1 MVAIGSQCLPILYWR
16 FYIQAQILIG
26 NIKLDRIPTKIKRKI
41 HAQKKNTCSF
51 YTVFQVLEVL
61 LIKICKI
68 QPLDLLFLVIFISF
82 YINRYHFSQIF
93 KTSFSIIWKKDFCQ
107 NFPFL
112 MESLKLPTPLNN
124 QNLLSMTRVFC
135 RCSLTKKILCSI
147 RKVLHTTYLFL
158 I

>member
-61 LIKICKI
+61 LIQICKI

-82 YINRYHFSQIF
+82 CINRFHKFLKLHSALSERKIF
-93 KTSFSIIWKKDFCQ
+93 VT

-112 MESLKLPTPLNN
+112 MGSLNTYPHPLKH
-124 QNLLSMTRVFC
+124 LKSSLSMTRVFC
-135 RCSLTKKILCSI
+135 WCSLTKEILRSI
-147 RKVLHTTYLFL
+147 GKVLHTIYLFL